1 VASMDYG
8 EVAGATPIG
17 GRPSALRDEAMGE
30 VDPFILRSSNSSS
43 HRASHGSTMSKRGEV
58 VHETRRKREFRS
70 GETENQMP
78 GPNAAA
84 LHDKRI
90 RKSDPPKPF
99 SRVMKTTIRPAAGTQ
114 RPLVHSRVSR
124 DNAQVT
130 KDKDAKKKMWC

>member
-1 VASMDYG
+1 MASMGYV
-8 EVAGATPIG
+8 EAIGATPIG

-43 HRASHGSTMSKRGEV
+43 HRASHGSTVSKRSEV
-58 VHETRRKREFRS
+58 AGETRRKREFRS

-90 RKSDPPKPF
+90 RKSDPAKPF
-99 SRVMKTTIRPAAGTQ
+99 SRGTKTTTRPGAGTHK
-114 RPLVHSRVSR
+114 PLIHSRVAR
-124 DNAQVT
+124 DNTQVT
-130 KDKDAKKKMWC
+130 KDKDAKKRMWC